1 MTVRAPSERNI
12 ADERGAAR
20 VPGATGAGGPLPSWL
35 AEPEG
40 YEPARDRDAFIGK
53 SMLSVAGVLTRL
65 RVDDGRE
72 APFSP
77 SPAFKLVLGLAC
89 ILMTSLA
96 QNFVFVL
103 LMLALVLVRACILPS
118 SALRRVAG
126 VSAGAA
132 GVSLLVM
139 LPAILL
145 GQGQAPL
152 LVGTKVLTTTAIALE
167 VALTTPAHEMMRAL
181 SAFRVSEVVTLT
193 LGLTL
198 KYIVVLGTVALEMLE
213 ALRLRSVGRNA
224 DKRASVGGVGGM
236 LFLKSREAAEDVAA
250 AMRCRGFDGRMA
262 APARGGLRAQ
272 DAAWALGLALLACAF
287 GYLQSLV

>member
-1 MTVRAPSERNI
+1 MR
-12 ADERGAAR
+12 
-20 VPGATGAGGPLPSWL
+20 
-35 AEPEG
+35 
-40 YEPARDRDAFIGK
+40 
-53 SMLSVAGVLTRL
+53 
-65 RVDDGRE
+65 
-72 APFSP
+72 
-77 SPAFKLVLGLAC
+77 
-89 ILMTSLA
+89 
-96 QNFVFVL
+96 
-103 LMLALVLVRACILPS
+103 PS

-152 LVGTKVLTTTAIALE
+152 LVGTKVLTTTAVALE

-181 SAFRVSEVVTLT
+181 SAFHVSEVVTLT

-213 ALRLRSVGRNA
+213 ALSLRSVGRNT